1 MVYEE
6 KFLAKYDVP
15 ALLAV
20 GFEGAYHFLSS
31 PSDYSLF
38 LKKSFNFLFT

>member
-20 GFEGAYHFLSS
+20 GFEGAYCQNHFLSF
-31 PSDYSLF
+31 P
-38 LKKSFNFLFT
+38 